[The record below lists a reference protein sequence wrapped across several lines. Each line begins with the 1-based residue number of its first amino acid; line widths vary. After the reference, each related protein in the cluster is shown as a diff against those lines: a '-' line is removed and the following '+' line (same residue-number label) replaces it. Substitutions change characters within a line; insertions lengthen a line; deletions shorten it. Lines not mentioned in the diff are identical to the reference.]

1 MHYTGLE
8 ARSCLTSFSGQLSED
23 CVLSLRQKMFLFPLA
38 AMLAFNAPTD
48 TAVAE
53 ARTYRLATASAGG
66 TYYPVGVAL
75 ATLIKVKLTTAH
87 GIGMEAINSAGSE
100 ENIYLLR
107 DNEAQFAILQ
117 GLFGHYASNGTGP
130 IAGAGPQK
138 SLRAVTMLW
147 RNVEQFILDSKFV
160 KSGTM
165 ADLAGVKGM
174 GMALGK
180 KNSGTLAS
188 NRVLLGNLG
197 YRIERDFELLHLGYG
212 PSAASLRSGHV
223 AGMGTPAGLPTGTV
237 ARVKAA
243 MGDDVTILSFTADQ
257 SRKADGGLGLWTR
270 YTIPANTY
278 PNQKQAVQTIAQPN
292 ILVVRDDVDDR
303 SVYLITKTVFTN
315 LTFLNSMHAATKDIA
330 LGTALTGL
338 PMPLH
343 PGAMRYFKEAGLTIP
358 ATLVPP

>member
-1 MHYTGLE
+1 MALG
-8 ARSCLTSFSGQLSED
+8 D
-23 CVLSLRQKMFLFPLA
+23 VK
-38 AMLAFNAPTD
+38 
-48 TAVAE
+48 
-53 ARTYRLATASAGG
+53 TYRLATASAGG

-75 ATLIKVKLTTAH
+75 ATLIKVKLKLAH
-87 GIGMEAINSAGSE
+87 NIGMEAINSAGSE

-107 DNEAQFAILQ
+107 DNEAQFAIVQ
-117 GLFGHYASNGTGP
+117 GLFGHYASMGTGP
-130 IAGAGPQK
+130 IAAAGPQK

-147 RNVEQFILDSKFV
+147 RNVEQFTLKSKFV
-160 KSGTM
+160 KSGTID
-165 ADLAGVKGM
+165 DLAWVKGM

-197 YRIERDFELLHLGYG
+197 YRIEQDFKLFHLGYG
-212 PSAASLRSGHV
+212 PSADSLRTGHV
-223 AGMGTPAGLPTGTV
+223 VGMGTPAGLPTGTV

-243 MGDDVTILSFTADQ
+243 MGNDVTILRFTANQ

-278 PNQKQAVQTIAQPN
+278 PSQKRAVETIAQPN
-292 ILVVRDDVDDR
+292 ILVVRDDVDDQ
-303 SVYLITKTVFTN
+303 SVYLLTKTIFTN
-315 LTFLNSMHAATKDIA
+315 LSFLNSMHAATKDMM

-358 ATLVPP
+358 SALVPP